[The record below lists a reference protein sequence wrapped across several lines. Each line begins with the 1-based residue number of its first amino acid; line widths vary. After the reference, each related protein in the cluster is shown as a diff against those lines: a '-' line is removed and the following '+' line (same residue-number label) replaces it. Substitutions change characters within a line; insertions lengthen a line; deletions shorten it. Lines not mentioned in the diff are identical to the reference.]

1 MEGAGKKKKKIS
13 SFLHQNNSQNN
24 VQLTPESCWRP
35 FHLAVYKKGRL
46 AAVPCAVPSGGKR
59 LKAEQG
65 KSGCLRREGV
75 RGITSLIAEC
85 NKLMSSFL
93 LLLCR
98 TAFGEIKT

>member
-1 MEGAGKKKKKIS
+1 MEGAGKKKTA
-13 SFLHQNNSQNN
+13 FLHQNNSQNN
-24 VQLTPESCWRP
+24 AQLTPGSCWSP
-35 FHLAVYKKGRL
+35 LHLAMYKKGRL
-46 AAVPCAVPSGGKR
+46 ATIPCAVPSGGKM
-59 LKAEQG
+59 LKVEQG

-93 LLLCR
+93 LLLYR

>member
-1 MEGAGKKKKKIS
+1 MEGAGKKNS
-13 SFLHQNNSQNN
+13 QPFLHQNNSQNN
-24 VQLTPESCWRP
+24 AQLTAGSCWSL
-35 FHLAVYKKGRL
+35 FHLAMYKKGRL
-46 AAVPCAVPSGGKR
+46 ATIPCAVPSGGKR

-93 LLLCR
+93 LLLYR